1 MLYIAWYSICE
12 YYTLLYNT
20 RITQALSYVIR
31 SIYSCHEYSR
41 GLSRKNR
48 SWLTGITAS
57 PLARRASRAR
67 AARRLQ
73 TMIRWVEGAVAESA
87 LPGAAWNLVEVEFL
101 EKLAVKLADDHPTL
115 CAPPEGQK
123 AAHELFSEVH
133 VCAPARP

>member
-1 MLYIAWYSICE
+1 
-12 YYTLLYNT
+12 
-20 RITQALSYVIR
+20 
-31 SIYSCHEYSR
+31 
-41 GLSRKNR
+41 
-48 SWLTGITAS
+48 
-57 PLARRASRAR
+57 
-67 AARRLQ
+67 
-73 TMIRWVEGAVAESA
+73 MIRWVEGAVAESA